1 MNTAPILLANLTS
14 DRLWK
19 VWNRV
24 DPALQIVIVGSV
36 ALAALYLAYLL
47 LRLAFP
53 KVMAIAR
60 TTAKEGWA
68 HPLFWV
74 EIVLGAALLWLFVFL
89 PYNTFGEDVKMV
101 KDSGLKLIT
110 LFTIGLS
117 VWTASV
123 TIADELEG
131 RTALTLLSKPIGR
144 RQFVFGKFLGVLG
157 PAFTMFVLL
166 GVIFLEGVSY
176 KVTYDSRETSNPT
189 PTAEQKRVEVVQ
201 VAPGLVLAFFETAV
215 LTSIAIAVSTRWPML
230 PNLMTCFAIYV
241 LGHLAPLLVQS
252 SIGKIPLVTFV
263 GRLLATILPAL
274 DYFSSD
280 APIAAD
286 RLIPLE
292 YLGASFVYSAIYITI
307 AMLAAL
313 LLFEDRDLA

>member
-1 MNTAPILLANLTS
+1 MLLANVAV
-14 DRLWK
+14 DK
-19 VWNRV
+19 VLRFWNRI
-24 DPALQIVIVGSV
+24 DPSLQIVIVGTLV
-36 ALAALYLAYLL
+36 LAGFFVLYSL

-74 EIVLGAALLWLFVFL
+74 EMVLGTTLLWLFVFL

-101 KDSGLKLIT
+101 KDTGLKLIT
-110 LFTIGLS
+110 LFSIVLS
-117 VWTASV
+117 VWAASV
-123 TIADELEG
+123 TIAEELEG

-144 RQFVFGKFLGVLG
+144 RQFVFGKFLGVLA
-157 PAFTMFVLL
+157 PAFTMFVIL
-166 GVIFLEGVSY
+166 GVLFLEGVSY

-189 PTAEQKRVEVVQ
+189 PTAEQKRAEIVQ
-201 VAPGLVLAFFETAV
+201 VTPGLLLAFMETAV

-230 PNLMTCFAIYV
+230 PNLMTCFSVYV
-241 LGHLAPLLVQS
+241 MGHLATLLVQS
-252 SIGKIPLVTFV
+252 SAGKIPLVTFV
-263 GRLLATILPAL
+263 GRLLATLLPAL

-286 RLIPLE
+286 LPIPLE
-292 YLGASFVYSAIYITI
+292 YLAHAGIYSLIYITI

-313 LLFEDRDLA
+313 LSFEDRDLA

>member
-1 MNTAPILLANLTS
+1 MLFAALNTKDLLIL
-14 DRLWK
+14 
-19 VWNRV
+19 WNRV
-24 DPALQIVIVGSV
+24 PSVLQVAICGTATLV
-36 ALAALYLAYLL
+36 ALFVLYLL

-74 EIVLGAALLWLFVFL
+74 EMALGALLLVLFIYL
-89 PYNTFGEDVKMV
+89 PYNTFGEDVKML

-110 LFTIGLS
+110 LLSIGLA

-144 RQFVFGKFLGVLG
+144 RQFVLGKFLGVLA
-157 PAFTMFVLL
+157 PAFTMFVVL
-166 GVIFLEGVSY
+166 GTLFLATVSY
-176 KVTYDSRETSNPT
+176 KLVYDSRETSNPT
-189 PTAEQKRVEVVQ
+189 PNETERRAEVLQ
-201 VAPGLVLAFFETAV
+201 VTPGLVLAFFETAV
-215 LTSIAIAVSTRWPML
+215 LASIAIAISTRWPML
-230 PNLMTCFAIYV
+230 PNLMSCFAIYV
-241 LGHLAPLLVQS
+241 LGHLTPLLVQS
-252 SIGKIPLVTFV
+252 SVGKDVPLVTFV
-263 GRLLATILPAL
+263 GRLLATLLPAL

-280 APIAAD
+280 AAIAAD
-286 RLIPLE
+286 RPIPLE
-292 YLGASFVYSAIYITI
+292 YVGAAGLYSLIYITI

-313 LLFEDRDLA
+313 LMFEDRDLA

>member
-1 MNTAPILLANLTS
+1 MLFAALSTNELLKLWNL
-14 DRLWK
+14 
-19 VWNRV
+19 V
-24 DPALQIVIVGSV
+24 PPELQVVIGGVGT
-36 ALAALYLAYLL
+36 LAAMFVLYLL
-47 LRLAFP
+47 LRLVFP
-53 KVMAIAR
+53 KEMAIAR

-74 EIVLGAALLWLFVFL
+74 ELAIGALLLVLFIVL
-89 PYNTFGEDVKMV
+89 PYNTFGEDIKML

-110 LFTIGLS
+110 LLSIGLA
-117 VWTASV
+117 VWAASV

-144 RQFVFGKFLGVLG
+144 RQFVVGKFLGVLA
-157 PAFTMFVLL
+157 PAFTMFVVL
-166 GVIFLEGVSY
+166 GTLFLVTVSY
-176 KVTYDSRETSNPT
+176 KLMYDSRETSNPR
-189 PTAEQKRVEVVQ
+189 PQPSERRAEVVQ
-201 VAPGLVLAFFETAV
+201 VMPGLVLAFFETAV
-215 LTSIAIAVSTRWPML
+215 LASIAIAISTRWPML
-230 PNLMTCFAIYV
+230 PNLMSCFAIYV

-252 SIGKIPLVTFV
+252 SIGKLPLVTFV

-280 APIAAD
+280 AAIAAGKP
-286 RLIPLE
+286 IPLE
-292 YLGASFVYSAIYITI
+292 YIGAAGLYSAIYITI

>member
-1 MNTAPILLANLTS
+1 MLLANLS
-14 DRLWK
+14 LDDFWK
-19 VWNRV
+19 LWNRL
-24 DPALQIVIVGSV
+24 DPALQIVAVGSLV
-36 ALAALYLAYLL
+36 LAALFAGYLL
-47 LRLAFP
+47 LRLVFP

-74 EIVLGAALLWLFVFL
+74 LMILGAALLGLFIYL

-110 LFTIGLS
+110 LFSIGLS

-144 RQFVFGKFLGVLG
+144 RQFIFGKFLGVLA
-157 PAFTMFVLL
+157 PAFTMFVIL
-166 GVIFLEGVSY
+166 GVLFLESVNY
-176 KVTYDSRETSNPT
+176 KVTYDARESSTPA
-189 PTAEQKRVEVVQ
+189 PTASQRRAAVVQ

-252 SIGKIPLVTFV
+252 SVGKIPLVTFI

-286 RLIPLE
+286 RIIPME
-292 YLGASFVYSAIYITI
+292 YVGAAFVYSAIYITI

-313 LLFEDRDLA
+313 LMFEDRDLA

>member
-1 MNTAPILLANLTS
+1 MQLANLIPA
-14 DRLWK
+14 DVWK
-19 VWNRV
+19 LWNRL
-24 DPALQIVIVGSV
+24 DPALQIVIVGTL
-36 ALAALYLAYLL
+36 ALGALFAFYGIARLL
-47 LRLAFP
+47 FP

-74 EIVLGAALLWLFVFL
+74 ELVFGAMLLWLFVFL

-101 KDSGLKLIT
+101 KDTGLKLIT

-117 VWTASV
+117 VFTASV

-144 RQFVFGKFLGVLG
+144 RQFVFGKFLGVLA
-157 PAFTMFVLL
+157 PAFSMFVIL

-176 KVTYDSRETSNPT
+176 KVKYDARETSNPT
-189 PTAEQKRVEVVQ
+189 PTAEQKRAEVVQ
-201 VAPGLVLAFFETAV
+201 VSPGLVLAFFETAV
-215 LTSIAIAVSTRWPML
+215 LTSIAIAISTRWPML

-252 SIGKIPLVTFV
+252 SVGQMPLVTFV

-274 DYFSSD
+274 EYFNADTS
-280 APIAAD
+280 IAAD
-286 RLIPLE
+286 ITIPLE
-292 YLGASFVYSAIYITI
+292 YLGHAFIYSAIYITI

-313 LLFEDRDLA
+313 LMFEDRDLA

>member
-1 MNTAPILLANLTS
+1 MLLANVTI
-14 DRLWK
+14 DKLWRQ
-19 VWNRV
+19 WNRV
-24 DPALQIVIVGSV
+24 DPSLQIVVVGTLV
-36 ALAALYLAYLL
+36 LAGFFLLYML
-47 LRLAFP
+47 LRLVFP

-74 EIVLGAALLWLFVFL
+74 EMVLGTTLLWLFVFL

-101 KDSGLKLIT
+101 KDTGLKLIT
-110 LFTIGLS
+110 LFSIVLS
-117 VWTASV
+117 VWAASV

-144 RQFVFGKFLGVLG
+144 RQFVFGKFLGVLA
-157 PAFTMFVLL
+157 PAFTMFIIL
-166 GVIFLEGVSY
+166 GVLFLEGVSY

-189 PTAEQKRVEVVQ
+189 PTAEQRRAEVVQ
-201 VAPGLVLAFFETAV
+201 VMPGLLLAFMETAV

-230 PNLMTCFAIYV
+230 PNLMTCFAVYV
-241 LGHLAPLLVQS
+241 MGHLATLLVQS
-252 SIGKIPLVTFV
+252 SAGKIPLVTFV
-263 GRLLATILPAL
+263 GRLLATLLPAL

-286 RLIPLE
+286 LPIPFE
-292 YLGASFVYSAIYITI
+292 YLAHAGIYSLIYITI

-313 LLFEDRDLA
+313 LSFEDRDLA

>member
-1 MNTAPILLANLTS
+1 MQLANLIPA
-14 DRLWK
+14 DVWK
-19 VWNRV
+19 LWNRL
-24 DPALQIVIVGSV
+24 DPALQIVIVGTL
-36 ALAALYLAYLL
+36 ALGALFAFYGIARLL
-47 LRLAFP
+47 FP

-74 EIVLGAALLWLFVFL
+74 ELVFGAMLLWLFVFL

-101 KDSGLKLIT
+101 KDTGLKLIT

-117 VWTASV
+117 VFTASV

-144 RQFVFGKFLGVLG
+144 RQFVFGKFLGVLA
-157 PAFTMFVLL
+157 PAFSMFVIL

-176 KVTYDSRETSNPT
+176 KVKYDARETSNPT
-189 PTAEQKRVEVVQ
+189 PTAEQKRAEVVQ
-201 VAPGLVLAFFETAV
+201 VSPGLVLAFFETAV
-215 LTSIAIAVSTRWPML
+215 LTSIAIAISTRWPML

-252 SIGKIPLVTFV
+252 SV
-263 GRLLATILPAL
+263 GQMP
-274 DYFSSD
+274 
-280 APIAAD
+280 
-286 RLIPLE
+286 
-292 YLGASFVYSAIYITI
+292 
-307 AMLAAL
+307 
-313 LLFEDRDLA
+313 

>member
-1 MNTAPILLANLTS
+1 MLLAALNTDTLW
-14 DRLWK
+14 RL
-19 VWNRV
+19 WNRV
-24 DPALQIVIVGSV
+24 DPSLQIVIVGTL
-36 ALAALYLAYLL
+36 ALAALYLVYLL
-47 LRLAFP
+47 LRLVFP

-74 EIVLGAALLWLFVFL
+74 EMLVGAFLLWLFVFL

-110 LFTIGLS
+110 LFSIGLA

-144 RQFVFGKFLGVLG
+144 RQFVFGKFLGVLA
-157 PAFTMFVLL
+157 PAFTMFVIL

-189 PTAEQKRVEVVQ
+189 PTPEQRRVEVVQ
-201 VAPGLVLAFFETAV
+201 VTPGLVLAFFETAV
-215 LTSIAIAVSTRWPML
+215 LASIAIAISTRWPML
-230 PNLMTCFAIYV
+230 PNLLTCFAIYV

-252 SIGKIPLVTFV
+252 SIGKIRLVEFV
-263 GRLLATILPAL
+263 GRLLATLLPAL
-274 DYFSSD
+274 DYFNSD

-286 RLIPLE
+286 RLIPLA
-292 YLGASFVYSAIYITI
+292 YIGHSFVYSMIYITI

-313 LLFEDRDLA
+313 LMFEDRDLA

>member
-1 MNTAPILLANLTS
+1 MLLANLTV
-14 DRLWK
+14 DDLWTL
-19 VWNRV
+19 WNRI
-24 DPALQIVIVGSV
+24 DPALQIVIVGSLV
-36 ALAALYLAYLL
+36 LAALFGAYSL
-47 LRLAFP
+47 LRLVFP

-74 EIVLGAALLWLFVFL
+74 LMVLGAALLWLFVYL
-89 PYNTFGEDVKMV
+89 PYNTFGEDVKML

-110 LFTIGLS
+110 LFSIGLS

-144 RQFVFGKFLGVLG
+144 RQFIFGKFLGVLA
-157 PAFTMFVLL
+157 PAFTMFVIL
-166 GVIFLEGVSY
+166 GVLFLESVSY
-176 KVTYDSRETSNPT
+176 KVTYDARETSNPV
-189 PTAEQKRVEVVQ
+189 PTAPQKRAEVVQ

-230 PNLMTCFAIYV
+230 PNLMTCFTIYV

-252 SIGKIPLVTFV
+252 SVGKIPLVTFI

-280 APIAAD
+280 AAIAAG
-286 RLIPLE
+286 REIPAG
-292 YLGASFVYSAIYITI
+292 YVGAALVYSAIYITI

-313 LLFEDRDLA
+313 LMFEDRDLA

>member
-1 MNTAPILLANLTS
+1 MLLANLDT

-19 VWNRV
+19 LWNRI
-24 DPALQIVIVGSV
+24 DPSLQVVIAGTV
-36 ALAALYLAYLL
+36 ALAALYLTYVV

-74 EIVLGAALLWLFVFL
+74 LLILGAALLWLFVFL

-101 KDSGLKLIT
+101 KDSGLKLIA
-110 LFTIGLS
+110 LFSIGLS

-144 RQFVFGKFLGVLG
+144 RQFIFGKFLGVLA
-157 PAFTMFVLL
+157 PAFTMFAIL
-166 GVIFLEGVSY
+166 GVLFLEGVSY
-176 KVTYDSRETSNPT
+176 KVTYDARETSNPT
-189 PTAEQKRVEVVQ
+189 PTVEQRRAEVAQ
-201 VAPGLVLAFFETAV
+201 VTPGLVLAFFETAV
-215 LTSIAIAVSTRWPML
+215 LTSIAIAISTRWPML

-252 SIGKIPLVTFV
+252 SIGKLPLVTFV
-263 GRLLATILPAL
+263 GRLLATLLPAL
-274 DYFSSD
+274 EYFSAD
-280 APIAAD
+280 AAIASD

-292 YLGASFVYSAIYITI
+292 YLGASAVYSAIYITI
-307 AMLAAL
+307 AMLVAL

>member
-1 MNTAPILLANLTS
+1 MLLADLNT
-14 DRLWK
+14 DQLWK
-19 VWNRV
+19 LWNV
-24 DPALQIVIVGSV
+24 IDPSLQIVIVGSL
-36 ALAALYLAYLL
+36 ALAALYGAYLL

-60 TTAKEGWA
+60 TTAKEGWG

-74 EIVLGAALLWLFVFL
+74 EMVLGAFLLWLFVFL

-110 LFTIGLS
+110 LFSIGLA

-144 RQFVFGKFLGVLG
+144 PQFVFGKFLGVLA
-157 PAFTMFVLL
+157 PAFTMFVIL

-176 KVTYDSRETSNPT
+176 KVTYDARETSNPT
-189 PTAEQKRVEVVQ
+189 PSEVQRRAEIVQ
-201 VAPGLVLAFFETAV
+201 VSPGLVLAFFETAV
-215 LTSIAIAVSTRWPML
+215 LTSIGIAISTRWPML

-241 LGHLAPLLVQS
+241 LGHLAPLMVQS
-252 SIGKIPLVTFV
+252 SIGKLPLVTFV
-263 GRLLATILPAL
+263 GKLLATILPGL
-274 DYFSSD
+274 DFFNSD

-286 RLIPLE
+286 KQIPLE
-292 YLGASFVYSAIYITI
+292 YVGHSFIYSAIYVTI
-307 AMLAAL
+307 AMLIAL

>member
-1 MNTAPILLANLTS
+1 MLLAALNS
-14 DRLWK
+14 DKLLRLW
-19 VWNRV
+19 NRI
-24 DPALQIVIVGSV
+24 DPALQIVLVGSV
-36 ALAALYLAYLL
+36 VLAVFYLAYQL
-47 LRLAFP
+47 LRLVFP

-74 EIVLGAALLWLFVFL
+74 EMVCGAALLWLFVFL
-89 PYNTFGEDVKMV
+89 PYNTFGEDVKML
-101 KDSGLKLIT
+101 KDTGLKLIT
-110 LFTIGLS
+110 LFSIVLS
-117 VWTASV
+117 VWAASV

-144 RQFVFGKFLGVLG
+144 RQFVFGKFLGVLA
-157 PAFTMFVLL
+157 PAFTMFVIL
-166 GVIFLEGVSY
+166 GVMFLEGVSY
-176 KVTYDSRETSNPT
+176 KVTYDARETSNPT
-189 PTAEQKRVEVVQ
+189 PTAEQKRAELVQ
-201 VAPGLVLAFFETAV
+201 VTPGIALAFMETAV

-252 SIGKIPLVTFV
+252 SLGKLPLVTFV
-263 GRLLATILPAL
+263 GRLLATLLPAL
-274 DYFSSD
+274 DFFSAD

-286 RLIPLE
+286 LPIPLP
-292 YLGASFVYSAIYITI
+292 YLGHALVYSLIYITI

-313 LLFEDRDLA
+313 LSFEDRDLA

>member
-1 MNTAPILLANLTS
+1 MLLANLS
-14 DRLWK
+14 LDDFWK
-19 VWNRV
+19 LWNRL
-24 DPALQIVIVGSV
+24 DPALQIVAVGSLV
-36 ALAALYLAYLL
+36 LAAMFAGYLL
-47 LRLAFP
+47 LRLVFP

-74 EIVLGAALLWLFVFL
+74 LMILGAALLGLFIYL

-110 LFTIGLS
+110 LFSIGLS

-144 RQFVFGKFLGVLG
+144 RQFIFGKFLGVLA
-157 PAFTMFVLL
+157 PAFTMFVIL
-166 GVIFLEGVSY
+166 GVLFLESVNY
-176 KVTYDSRETSNPT
+176 KVTYDARESSTPV
-189 PTAEQKRVEVVQ
+189 PTASQRRAAVVQ

-252 SIGKIPLVTFV
+252 SVGKIPLVTFI

-286 RLIPLE
+286 RIIPLE
-292 YLGASFVYSAIYITI
+292 YLGAAFVYSAIYITI

-313 LLFEDRDLA
+313 LMFEDRDLA

>member
-1 MNTAPILLANLTS
+1 MLPPEAQIPICGAAT
-14 DRLWK
+14 
-19 VWNRV
+19 
-24 DPALQIVIVGSV
+24 
-36 ALAALYLAYLL
+36 LAALFVLYLL

-68 HPLFWV
+68 HPLFWIELV
-74 EIVLGAALLWLFVFL
+74 MGALLLVLFIVL
-89 PYNTFGEDVKMV
+89 PYNTFGEDVKML

-110 LFTIGLS
+110 LLSIGLS
-117 VWTASV
+117 VWAASV

-144 RQFVFGKFLGVLG
+144 RQFVLGKFLGVLA
-157 PAFTMFVLL
+157 PAFTMFVVL
-166 GVIFLEGVSY
+166 GTLFLVTVSS
-176 KVTYDSRETSNPT
+176 KLMYDSRETSNPM
-189 PTAEQKRVEVVQ
+189 PQRPERRAEVVQ
-201 VAPGLVLAFFETAV
+201 VMPGLVLAFFETAV
-215 LTSIAIAVSTRWPML
+215 LASIAIAISTRWPML
-230 PNLMTCFAIYV
+230 PNLMTCFAVYV

-252 SIGKIPLVTFV
+252 SIGKLPLVTFV
-263 GRLLATILPAL
+263 GRLLATVLPAL

-280 APIAAD
+280 AAIASG
-286 RLIPLE
+286 RPIPLA
-292 YLGASFVYSAIYITI
+292 YIGAAGMYSAIYITI

>member
-1 MNTAPILLANLTS
+1 MLLANLTT
-14 DRLWK
+14 DKLWK
-19 VWNRV
+19 LWNRV
-24 DPALQIVIVGSV
+24 DPSLQIVIVGTL
-36 ALAALYLAYLL
+36 ALAALYGAFLL
-47 LRLAFP
+47 LRLVFP

-74 EIVLGAALLWLFVFL
+74 EMLVGAFLLWLFVFL

-110 LFTIGLS
+110 LFSIGLA

-144 RQFVFGKFLGVLG
+144 RQFVFGKFLGVLA
-157 PAFTMFVLL
+157 PAFTMFAIL

-189 PTAEQKRVEVVQ
+189 PSPEHRRMEVVQ
-201 VAPGLVLAFFETAV
+201 VTPGLVLAFFETAV
-215 LTSIAIAVSTRWPML
+215 LTSIAIAISTRWPML
-230 PNLMTCFAIYV
+230 PNLLTCFAIYV

-252 SIGKIPLVTFV
+252 SIGKLPLVTFV

-274 DYFSSD
+274 DYFNSD

-286 RLIPLE
+286 RFIPLA
-292 YLGASFVYSAIYITI
+292 YVGHAFVYSAIYITI

-313 LLFEDRDLA
+313 LMFEDRDLA

>member
-1 MNTAPILLANLTS
+1 MLLADLTTDS
-14 DRLWK
+14 FWK
-19 VWNRV
+19 LWNRV
-24 DPALQIVIVGSV
+24 DPALQIVIVGIL
-36 ALAALYLAYLL
+36 ALAALYKTYWL
-47 LRLAFP
+47 LRLMFP

-74 EIVLGAALLWLFVFL
+74 EMLVGAFLLWLFVFL

-110 LFTIGLS
+110 LFSIGLA

-144 RQFVFGKFLGVLG
+144 RQFVFGKFLGVLA
-157 PAFTMFVLL
+157 PAFTMFVIL

-176 KVTYDSRETSNPT
+176 KVTYDSRETSNPS

-201 VAPGLVLAFFETAV
+201 VTPGLVLAFFETAV
-215 LTSIAIAVSTRWPML
+215 LTSIGIAISTRWPML
-230 PNLMTCFAIYV
+230 PNLLTCFAVYV

-252 SIGKIPLVTFV
+252 SIGKLPLVTFV

-274 DYFSSD
+274 DYFNSD

-286 RLIPLE
+286 RIIPLA
-292 YLGASFVYSAIYITI
+292 YLGHAFIYSAIYITI

-313 LLFEDRDLA
+313 LMFEDRDLA

>member
-1 MNTAPILLANLTS
+1 MLFAALNTKDLLIL
-14 DRLWK
+14 
-19 VWNRV
+19 WNRV
-24 DPALQIVIVGSV
+24 PSVLQVAICGTATLV
-36 ALAALYLAYLL
+36 ALFVLYLL

-74 EIVLGAALLWLFVFL
+74 EMALGALLLVLFIYL
-89 PYNTFGEDVKMV
+89 PYNTFGEDVKML

-110 LFTIGLS
+110 LLSIGLA

-144 RQFVFGKFLGVLG
+144 RQFVLGKFLGVLA
-157 PAFTMFVLL
+157 PAFTMFVVL
-166 GVIFLEGVSY
+166 GTLFLATVSY
-176 KVTYDSRETSNPT
+176 KLVYDSRETSNPT
-189 PTAEQKRVEVVQ
+189 PNETERRAEVLQ
-201 VAPGLVLAFFETAV
+201 VTPGLVLAFFETAV
-215 LTSIAIAVSTRWPML
+215 LASIAIAISTRWPML
-230 PNLMTCFAIYV
+230 PNLMSCFAIYV
-241 LGHLAPLLVQS
+241 LGHLTPLLVQS
-252 SIGKIPLVTFV
+252 SVGKDVPLVTFV
-263 GRLLATILPAL
+263 GRLLATLLPAL

-280 APIAAD
+280 AAIASD
-286 RLIPLE
+286 RMIPLN
-292 YLGASFVYSAIYITI
+292 YIGAAGTYSLIYITI

-313 LLFEDRDLA
+313 LMFEDRDLA

>member
-1 MNTAPILLANLTS
+1 MLLASLTTT
-14 DRLWK
+14 DLL
-19 VWNRV
+19 VLWNRV
-24 DPALQIVIVGSV
+24 PSVLQILICGTATLV
-36 ALAALYLAYLL
+36 ALFALYLL

-74 EIVLGAALLWLFVFL
+74 ELAVGALLLVLFIVL
-89 PYNTFGEDVKMV
+89 PYNTFGEDVKML

-110 LFTIGLS
+110 LFSIGLS
-117 VWTASV
+117 VWAASV

-144 RQFVFGKFLGVLG
+144 RQFVVGKFLGVLA
-157 PAFTMFVLL
+157 PALTMFVVL
-166 GVIFLEGVSY
+166 GTLFLMTVSY
-176 KVTYDSRETSNPT
+176 KPVYDSRETSNQVPIE
-189 PTAEQKRVEVVQ
+189 PERRAEVLQ
-201 VAPGLVLAFFETAV
+201 VTPGLVLAFFETAV
-215 LTSIAIAVSTRWPML
+215 LASIAIAISTRWPML
-230 PNLMTCFAIYV
+230 PNLMSCFAIYV

-252 SIGKIPLVTFV
+252 SIGKLPLVTFV
-263 GRLLATILPAL
+263 GRLLATLLPAL

-280 APIAAD
+280 AAIAAD
-286 RLIPLE
+286 RAIPLA
-292 YLGASFVYSAIYITI
+292 YLGAAGLYSLIYITI

-313 LLFEDRDLA
+313 LMFEDRDLA

>member
-1 MNTAPILLANLTS
+1 MLLADLSTANLW
-14 DRLWK
+14 RL
-19 VWNRV
+19 WNRV
-24 DPALQIVIVGSV
+24 DPSLQIVIVGTL
-36 ALAALYLAYLL
+36 ALAALYGLYLL
-47 LRLAFP
+47 LRLIFP

-74 EIVLGAALLWLFVFL
+74 EMLVGAFLLWLFVFL

-110 LFTIGLS
+110 LFSIGLA

-123 TIADELEG
+123 AIADELEG

-144 RQFVFGKFLGVLG
+144 RQFVFGKFLGVLA
-157 PAFTMFVLL
+157 PAFTMFVIL

-201 VAPGLVLAFFETAV
+201 VTPGLVLAFFETAV
-215 LTSIAIAVSTRWPML
+215 LTSIGIAISTRWSML
-230 PNLMTCFAIYV
+230 PNLLTCFAIYV

-252 SIGKIPLVTFV
+252 SIGKLPLVTFV
-263 GRLLATILPAL
+263 GRLLATLLPAL

-280 APIAAD
+280 APIASD
-286 RLIPLE
+286 KVIPLA
-292 YLGASFVYSAIYITI
+292 YLGHSFVYSAIYITI

-313 LLFEDRDLA
+313 LMFEDRDLA